1 MDNNND
7 VSPAPPL
14 NAIDLLKQDHRKV
27 EQLFEQYESAPDK
40 RTKRQVAQTIC
51 TELEIHAKIEE
62 QIFYPT
68 SKAKAKEA
76 KDPVNEGIVEHQ
88 GIKMLV
94 KQISKMQA
102 SDEYFDSSV
111 TVLKE
116 YVKHHVKEEET
127 EMFPKIESSRIDLD
141 ALGERL
147 SDAKAR
153 LEKRGTGKPKA
164 GSANRK
170 KRAASSTSGRSR
182 SGKGRAR

>member
-1 MDNNND
+1 MDPNDD
-7 VSPAPPL
+7 VSPTQPE

-27 EQLFEQYESAPDK
+27 EKLFEQYDAAQEK
-40 RTKRQVAQTIC
+40 RTKRQVAQMIC
-51 TELEIHAKIEE
+51 KELEVHAKIEE

-68 SKAKAKEA
+68 SKAKAKQA
-76 KDPVNEGIVEHQ
+76 KDTVNEGIVEHQ

-116 YVKHHVKEEET
+116 YVKHHVNEEET
-127 EMFPKIESSRIDLD
+127 EMFPKIESSRIDLE

-147 SDAKAR
+147 SAAKAR
-153 LEKRGTGKPKA
+153 LERRGTGKPKA
-164 GSANRK
+164 SATRK
-170 KRAASSTSGRSR
+170 KRVSSSKSARSR
-182 SGKGRAR
+182 PAKGRAR